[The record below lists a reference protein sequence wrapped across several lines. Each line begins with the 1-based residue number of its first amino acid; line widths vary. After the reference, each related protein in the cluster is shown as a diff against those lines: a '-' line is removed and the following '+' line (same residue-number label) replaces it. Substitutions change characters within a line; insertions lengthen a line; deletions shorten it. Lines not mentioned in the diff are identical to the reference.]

1 MRFKNF
7 TLLLGAFFM
16 LAASSQAAN
25 VALGKKVYAS
35 SNQQAPEMAVDDNL
49 GTRWESKTS
58 DGDNQWFYVDLEKG
72 TVIDHLKIVWEGAYG
87 KHYKIHVADEITA
100 EMALKLTDDD
110 KTNDFATGWTEIAE
124 INKTLSGFPA
134 SETIAVSTTDVVTAR
149 YVAVELIERGSSYG
163 FSFYEFGVYDM
174 PEEVA
179 KLSSIE
185 ITADKLE
192 GSAADTY
199 TLGYK
204 FFDQYKMNYILTAE
218 ENASRQMFVSEGAT
232 LDGDKI
238 TVSSRGT
245 YTVKMKIGDIESNEL
260 KIEAKAEGAN
270 LALKKDIVFA
280 TEGSKNPENAVDG
293 NLGSLWITDEPSG
306 VENHEYDAVLV
317 VDLGDVY
324 DVNCIHTSFEG
335 ASSADYTITFST
347 DNVTFSEPIAAFT
360 VTNGIGGSG
369 KNRHDWLTSE
379 EAVKTRYVKFHSTR
393 AATQYGTKLYE
404 LEVYTNS
411 APVLSNI
418 ILSADNTLGVVGD
431 KFSVTAQYTDQFGGE
446 YNLSEAEKSAIVWNG
461 AEIAEDGTFTPSE
474 GGMFKLSQTINGIT
488 SNNVEIRVMDISQY
502 ENLAIGKSIVDE
514 SVVSSDSEVEIL
526 SSATNAIDGNLGSEW
541 SVKRR
546 EGVIAQDVMVAEFTV
561 DLGDTYKISGIRAL
575 WEGASS
581 DEYTVAYS
589 NDNKTFTDALIVAEK
604 SSESKVNARK
614 DLFVADSD
622 IFGRYIRLKSTHN
635 SSIYGLRLFEL
646 EVYGDGTTS
655 GVAAIAAEG
664 KIFVAGN
671 EVVLPEGTVEAA
683 VYNLNGAAV
692 ARTAGSTLDIATLQ
706 SGVYVVK
713 AVKADGTVMAA
724 KIVK

>member
-1 MRFKNF
+1 MRFKNI

-25 VALGKKVYAS
+25 VALEKKVYAS
-35 SNQQAPEMAVDDNL
+35 SNQQPPELAVDDNL
-49 GTRWESKTS
+49 GTRWESKAS

-149 YVAVELIERGSSYG
+149 YVAVELIERGLPYG
-163 FSFYEFGVYDM
+163 FSFWEFGVYDM
-174 PEEVA
+174 A
-179 KLSSIE
+179 DSKLSSIE

-192 GSAADTY
+192 GSVADTY

-204 FFDQYKMNYILTAE
+204 FLDQYKMDYILTAE
-218 ENASRQMFVSEGAT
+218 ENASRQMIVSEGAT

-260 KIEAKAEGAN
+260 KIDVKAEGAN

-317 VDLGDVY
+317 VDLGETY
-324 DVNCIHTSFEG
+324 DVNCVHTSFEG

-347 DNVTFSEPIAAFT
+347 DNVTFSDPVPAFT
-360 VTNGIGGSG
+360 VTNGIGMT
-369 KNRHDWLTSE
+369 NRHDWLTSE
-379 EAVKTRYVKFHSTR
+379 EAVKARYVKFHSTR

-404 LEVYTNS
+404 LEVYSNS
-411 APVLSNI
+411 KSELTSVMIA
-418 ILSADNTLGVVGD
+418 ADKECGTPGEYTFTLTGL
-431 KFSVTAQYTDQFGGE
+431 DQFGGNYDISGDKGVWKASAGLMNGNVLTAE
-446 YNLSEAEKSAIVWNG
+446 EAGAYEVYYTAENGLQSNVVTVYVVNPKGDNLALNRPV
-461 AEIAEDGTFTPSE
+461 TVSE
-474 GGMFKLSQTINGIT
+474 GDQTGDSKPENAVDGVDAAGSLWGAAEPAGSKDHTYDCWIVVELEKVFK
-488 SNNVEIRVMDISQY
+488 
-502 ENLAIGKSIVDE
+502 
-514 SVVSSDSEVEIL
+514 
-526 SSATNAIDGNLGSEW
+526 IDA
-541 SVKRR
+541 VK
-546 EGVIAQDVMVAEFTV
+546 A
-561 DLGDTYKISGIRAL
+561 S
-575 WEGASS
+575 WEGANSCR
-581 DEYTVAYS
+581 YTVEAS
-589 NDNKTFTDALIVAEK
+589 TDGKTFTVFGTYDKPARLEARTDWFAGKGIEAK
-604 SSESKVNARK
+604 YIKV
-614 DLFVADSD
+614 
-622 IFGRYIRLKSTHN
+622 YSTKA
-635 SSIYGLRLFEL
+635 STGYGTKLHEL
-646 EVYGDGTTS
+646 YVYDVNGTTS
-655 GVAAIAAEG
+655 GVASIAAEG
-664 KIFVAGN
+664 TIFVAGN
-671 EVVLPEGTVEAA
+671 EVVLPEGTVEAT
-683 VYNLNGAAV
+683 VFNLNGAVV
-692 ARTAGSTLDIATLQ
+692 AHAEGTATMSIATVQ
-706 SGVYVVK
+706 PGVYVVK
-713 AVKADGTVMAA
+713 AVKADGTVVTA

>member
-35 SNQQAPEMAVDDNL
+35 SNQQTPEMAVDDNL
-49 GTRWESKTS
+49 GTRWESKAS

-149 YVAVELIERGSSYG
+149 YVAVELIERGLPPYG

-204 FFDQYKMNYILTAE
+204 FLDQYKMNYILTAE

-347 DNVTFSEPIAAFT
+347 DNVTFSDPVPAFT
-360 VTNGIGGSG
+360 VTNGIGMT
-369 KNRHDWLTSE
+369 KRHDWLTSE
-379 EAVKTRYVKFHSTR
+379 ETVKTRYVKFHSTR

-671 EVVLPEGTVEAA
+671 EVVLPEGTVEAT

-706 SGVYVVK
+706 PGVYVVK
-713 AVKADGTVMAA
+713 AVKADGTVVAT

>member
-35 SNQQAPEMAVDDNL
+35 SNQRPPELAVDDNL
-49 GTRWESKTS
+49 NTRWESKAS
-58 DGDNQWFYVDLEKG
+58 DGDNQWFYVDLEKE
-72 TVIDHLKIVWEGAYG
+72 TIIDHLKIVWEDAYG

-149 YVAVELIERGSSYG
+149 YVAVELIERGSPYG
-163 FSFYEFGVYDM
+163 FSFWEFGVYD
-174 PEEVA
+174 EA
-179 KLSSIE
+179 SKLSSIE

-192 GSAADTY
+192 GSVADTY

-204 FFDQYKMNYILTAE
+204 FLDQYKMDYILTAE
-218 ENASRQMFVSEGAT
+218 ENASRQMIVSEGAT

-260 KIEAKAEGAN
+260 KIDVKAEGAN

-317 VDLGDVY
+317 VDLGETY
-324 DVNCIHTSFEG
+324 DVNCVHTSFEG

-347 DNVTFSEPIAAFT
+347 DNVTFSDPVPAFT
-360 VTNGIGGSG
+360 VTNGIGMT
-369 KNRHDWLTSE
+369 NRHDWLTSE
-379 EAVKTRYVKFHSTR
+379 EAVKARYVKFHSTR

-404 LEVYTNS
+404 LEVYSNS
-411 APVLSNI
+411 KSELTSVMIA
-418 ILSADNTLGVVGD
+418 ADKECGTPGEYTFTLTGL
-431 KFSVTAQYTDQFGGE
+431 DQFGGNYDISGDKGVWKASAGLMNGNVLTAE
-446 YNLSEAEKSAIVWNG
+446 EAGAYEVYYTAENGLQSNVVTVIVVDPKGDNLALNRPV
-461 AEIAEDGTFTPSE
+461 TVSE
-474 GGMFKLSQTINGIT
+474 GDQTGDSKPENAVDGVDAAGSLWGAAEPAGSKDHTYDCWIVVELEKVFK
-488 SNNVEIRVMDISQY
+488 
-502 ENLAIGKSIVDE
+502 
-514 SVVSSDSEVEIL
+514 
-526 SSATNAIDGNLGSEW
+526 IDA
-541 SVKRR
+541 VK
-546 EGVIAQDVMVAEFTV
+546 A
-561 DLGDTYKISGIRAL
+561 S
-575 WEGASS
+575 WEGANSCR
-581 DEYTVAYS
+581 YTVEAS
-589 NDNKTFTDALIVAEK
+589 TDGKTFTVFGTYDKPARLEARTDWFAGKGIEAK
-604 SSESKVNARK
+604 YIKV
-614 DLFVADSD
+614 
-622 IFGRYIRLKSTHN
+622 YSTKA
-635 SSIYGLRLFEL
+635 STGYGTKLHEL
-646 EVYGDGTTS
+646 YVYDVNGTTS

-664 KIFVAGN
+664 TIFVAGN

-692 ARTAGSTLDIATLQ
+692 AHAEGTATMSIATVQ
-706 SGVYVVK
+706 PGVYVVK
-713 AVKADGTVMAA
+713 AVKADGTVVTA

>member
-35 SNQQAPEMAVDDNL
+35 SNQRPPKLAVDDNL
-49 GTRWESKTS
+49 DTRWESKAS
-58 DGDNQWFYVDLEKG
+58 DGDNQWFYVDLEKE
-72 TVIDHLKIVWEGAYG
+72 TIIDHLKIVWEDAYG

-149 YVAVELIERGSSYG
+149 YVAVELIERGLPYG
-163 FSFYEFGVYDM
+163 FSFWEFGVYDM
-174 PEEVA
+174 A
-179 KLSSIE
+179 DSKLSSIE

-192 GSAADTY
+192 GSVADTY

-204 FFDQYKMNYILTAE
+204 FLDQYKMDYILTAE
-218 ENASRQMFVSEGAT
+218 ENASRQMIVSEGAT

-260 KIEAKAEGAN
+260 KIDVKAEGAN

-317 VDLGDVY
+317 VDLGETY
-324 DVNCIHTSFEG
+324 DVNCVHTSFEG

-347 DNVTFSEPIAAFT
+347 DNVTFSDPVPAFT
-360 VTNGIGGSG
+360 VTNGIGMT
-369 KNRHDWLTSE
+369 NRHDWLTSE
-379 EAVKTRYVKFHSTR
+379 EAVKARYVKFHSTR

-404 LEVYTNS
+404 LEVYSNS
-411 APVLSNI
+411 KSELTSVMIA
-418 ILSADNTLGVVGD
+418 ADKECGTPGEYTFTLTGL
-431 KFSVTAQYTDQFGGE
+431 DQFGGNYDISGDKGVWKASAGLMNGNVLTAE
-446 YNLSEAEKSAIVWNG
+446 EAGAYEVYYTAENGLQSNVVTVIVVDPKGDNLALNRPV
-461 AEIAEDGTFTPSE
+461 TVSE
-474 GGMFKLSQTINGIT
+474 GDQTGDSKPENAVDGVDAAGSLWGAAEPAGSKDHTYDCWIVVELEKVFK
-488 SNNVEIRVMDISQY
+488 
-502 ENLAIGKSIVDE
+502 
-514 SVVSSDSEVEIL
+514 
-526 SSATNAIDGNLGSEW
+526 IDA
-541 SVKRR
+541 VK
-546 EGVIAQDVMVAEFTV
+546 A
-561 DLGDTYKISGIRAL
+561 S
-575 WEGASS
+575 WEGANSCR
-581 DEYTVAYS
+581 YTVEAS
-589 NDNKTFTDALIVAEK
+589 TDGKTFTVFGTYDKPARLEARTDWFAGKGIEAK
-604 SSESKVNARK
+604 YIKV
-614 DLFVADSD
+614 
-622 IFGRYIRLKSTHN
+622 YSTKA
-635 SSIYGLRLFEL
+635 STGYGTKLHEL
-646 EVYGDGTTS
+646 YVYDVNGTTS

-664 KIFVAGN
+664 TIFVAGN
-671 EVVLPEGTVEAA
+671 EVVLPEGTVEAT
-683 VYNLNGAAV
+683 VFNLNGAVV
-692 ARTAGSTLDIATLQ
+692 AHAEGTATMSIATVQ
-706 SGVYVVK
+706 PGVYVVK
-713 AVKADGTVMAA
+713 AVKADGTVVTA

>member
-7 TLLLGAFFM
+7 TLLLGALLM

-35 SNQQAPEMAVDDNL
+35 SNQQLPELAVDDNL

-72 TVIDHLKIVWEGAYG
+72 TIIDHLKIVWEGAYG

-149 YVAVELIERGSSYG
+149 YVAVELIERGSPYG
-163 FSFYEFGVYDM
+163 FSFWEFGVYDM
-174 PEEVA
+174 AEEA
-179 KLSSIE
+179 SKLSSIE

-192 GSAADTY
+192 GSVADTY

-204 FFDQYKMNYILTAE
+204 FLDQYKMNYILTAE
-218 ENASRQMFVSEGAT
+218 ENASRQMIVSEGAT

-324 DVNCIHTSFEG
+324 DVNCVHTSFEG

-347 DNVTFSEPIAAFT
+347 DNVTFSDPVPAFT
-360 VTNGIGGSG
+360 VTNGIGLT
-369 KNRHDWLTSE
+369 KRHDWLTSE
-379 EAVKTRYVKFHSTR
+379 EAVKARYVKFHSTR

-411 APVLSNI
+411 KSELTSVMIA
-418 ILSADNTLGVVGD
+418 ADKECGTPGDYTFTLTGL
-431 KFSVTAQYTDQFGGE
+431 DQFGGNYDISADKGIWTVSAGLMNGNVLTAE
-446 YNLSEAEKSAIVWNG
+446 EAGAYEVYYTAENGLQSNVVTVYVVNPKGDNLALNRPV
-461 AEIAEDGTFTPSE
+461 TVSE
-474 GGMFKLSQTINGIT
+474 GDQTGDSKPENAVDGVDAAGSLWGAAEPAGSKDHTYDCWIVVELEKVFK
-488 SNNVEIRVMDISQY
+488 
-502 ENLAIGKSIVDE
+502 VD
-514 SVVSSDSEVEIL
+514 
-526 SSATNAIDGNLGSEW
+526 A
-541 SVKRR
+541 VK
-546 EGVIAQDVMVAEFTV
+546 A
-561 DLGDTYKISGIRAL
+561 S
-575 WEGASS
+575 WEGANSCR
-581 DEYTVAYS
+581 YTVEAS
-589 NDNKTFTDALIVAEK
+589 TDGKTFTVFGTYDK
-604 SSESKVNARK
+604 PAR
-614 DLFVADSD
+614 
-622 IFGRYIRLKSTHN
+622 
-635 SSIYGLRLFEL
+635 L
-646 EVYGDGTTS
+646 E
-655 GVAAIAAEG
+655 
-664 KIFVAGN
+664 
-671 EVVLPEGTVEAA
+671 
-683 VYNLNGAAV
+683 
-692 ARTAGSTLDIATLQ
+692 ARTDWFAGKGIEAKYIK
-706 SGVYVVK
+706 VY
-713 AVKADGTVMAA
+713 
-724 KIVK
+724 

>member
-1 MRFKNF
+1 
-7 TLLLGAFFM
+7 M

-35 SNQQAPEMAVDDNL
+35 SNQQPPELAVDDNL

-72 TVIDHLKIVWEGAYG
+72 TNIDHLKIVWEGAYG

-149 YVAVELIERGSSYG
+149 YVAVELIERGLPYG
-163 FSFYEFGVYDM
+163 FSFWEFGVYDM
-174 PEEVA
+174 A
-179 KLSSIE
+179 DSKLSSIE

-192 GSAADTY
+192 GSVADTY

-204 FFDQYKMNYILTAE
+204 FLDQYKMDYILTAE
-218 ENASRQMFVSEGAT
+218 ENASRQMIVSEGAT

-260 KIEAKAEGAN
+260 KIDVKAEGAN

-317 VDLGDVY
+317 VDLGETY
-324 DVNCIHTSFEG
+324 DVNCVHTSFEG

-347 DNVTFSEPIAAFT
+347 DNVTFSDPVPAFT
-360 VTNGIGGSG
+360 VTNGIGMT
-369 KNRHDWLTSE
+369 NRHDWLTSE
-379 EAVKTRYVKFHSTR
+379 EAVKARYVKFHSTR

-404 LEVYTNS
+404 LEVYSNS
-411 APVLSNI
+411 KSELTSVMIA
-418 ILSADNTLGVVGD
+418 ADKECGTPGEYTFTLTGL
-431 KFSVTAQYTDQFGGE
+431 DQFGGNYDISGDKGVWKASAGLMNGNVLTAE
-446 YNLSEAEKSAIVWNG
+446 EAGDCEVYYTAENGLQSNVVTVIVVDPKGDNLALNRPV
-461 AEIAEDGTFTPSE
+461 TVSE
-474 GGMFKLSQTINGIT
+474 GDQTGDSKPENAVDGVDAAGSLWGAAEPAGSKDHTYDCWIVVELEKVFK
-488 SNNVEIRVMDISQY
+488 
-502 ENLAIGKSIVDE
+502 
-514 SVVSSDSEVEIL
+514 
-526 SSATNAIDGNLGSEW
+526 IDA
-541 SVKRR
+541 VK
-546 EGVIAQDVMVAEFTV
+546 A
-561 DLGDTYKISGIRAL
+561 S
-575 WEGASS
+575 WEGANSCR
-581 DEYTVAYS
+581 YTVEAS
-589 NDNKTFTDALIVAEK
+589 TDGKTFTVFGTYDKPARLEARTDWFAGKGIEAK
-604 SSESKVNARK
+604 YIKV
-614 DLFVADSD
+614 
-622 IFGRYIRLKSTHN
+622 YSTKA
-635 SSIYGLRLFEL
+635 STGYGTKLHEL
-646 EVYGDGTTS
+646 YVYDVNGTTS

-664 KIFVAGN
+664 TIFVAGN
-671 EVVLPEGTVEAA
+671 EVVLPEGTVEAT
-683 VYNLNGAAV
+683 VFNLNGAVV
-692 ARTAGSTLDIATLQ
+692 AHAEGTATMSIATVQ
-706 SGVYVVK
+706 PGVYVVK
-713 AVKADGTVMAA
+713 AVKADGTVVTA

>member
-35 SNQQAPEMAVDDNL
+35 SNQQPPELAVDDNL

-58 DGDNQWFYVDLEKG
+58 DGDNQWFYVDLEKE
-72 TVIDHLKIVWEGAYG
+72 TIIDHLKIVWEGAYG

-110 KTNDFATGWTEIAE
+110 KTNDFATGWAEIAE

-163 FSFYEFGVYDM
+163 FSFWEFGVYDM
-174 PEEVA
+174 AEEA
-179 KLSSIE
+179 SKLSSIE

-192 GSAADTY
+192 GSVSDTY

-204 FFDQYKMNYILTAE
+204 FLDQYKMNYILTAE
-218 ENASRQMFVSEGAT
+218 ENASRQMIVSEGAT

-260 KIEAKAEGAN
+260 KIEVKAEGAN

-306 VENHEYDAVLV
+306 VENHVYDAVLV

-324 DVNCIHTSFEG
+324 DVNCVHTSFEG

-347 DNVTFSEPIAAFT
+347 DNVTFSGPVPAFT
-360 VTNGIGGSG
+360 VTNGIGMT
-369 KNRHDWLTSE
+369 NRHDWLTSE
-379 EAVKTRYVKFHSTR
+379 EAVKARYVKFHSTR

-404 LEVYTNS
+404 LEVYSNS
-411 APVLSNI
+411 KSELTSVMIA
-418 ILSADNTLGVVGD
+418 ADKECGTPGDYTFTLTGL
-431 KFSVTAQYTDQFGGE
+431 DQFGENYDISGDKGVWKASAGLMNGNVLTAE
-446 YNLSEAEKSAIVWNG
+446 AAGDYEVYYTAENGMQSNEVTVIVVDPKGDNLALNRPV
-461 AEIAEDGTFTPSE
+461 TVSE
-474 GGMFKLSQTINGIT
+474 GDQTGNSKPENAVDGVDAAASLWGAAEPAGSKDHTYDCWIVVELEKVFK
-488 SNNVEIRVMDISQY
+488 
-502 ENLAIGKSIVDE
+502 
-514 SVVSSDSEVEIL
+514 
-526 SSATNAIDGNLGSEW
+526 IDA
-541 SVKRR
+541 VK
-546 EGVIAQDVMVAEFTV
+546 A
-561 DLGDTYKISGIRAL
+561 S
-575 WEGASS
+575 WEGANSCR
-581 DEYTVAYS
+581 YTVEAS
-589 NDNKTFTDALIVAEK
+589 TDGKTFTVFGSYDKPARL
-604 SSESKVNARK
+604 ESRTDWFAGKGIEAKYIKV
-614 DLFVADSD
+614 
-622 IFGRYIRLKSTHN
+622 YSTKE
-635 SSIYGLRLFEL
+635 I
-646 EVYGDGTTS
+646 
-655 GVAAIAAEG
+655 
-664 KIFVAGN
+664 
-671 EVVLPEGTVEAA
+671 
-683 VYNLNGAAV
+683 
-692 ARTAGSTLDIATLQ
+692 
-706 SGVYVVK
+706 
-713 AVKADGTVMAA
+713 
-724 KIVK
+724 

>member
-1 MRFKNF
+1 
-7 TLLLGAFFM
+7 M

-35 SNQQAPEMAVDDNL
+35 SSQRPAELAVDDNL
-49 GTRWESKTS
+49 DTRWESKTS
-58 DGDNQWFYVDLEKG
+58 DGDNQWFYVDLEKE

-87 KHYKIHVADEITA
+87 KHYKIHVANEITA

-149 YVAVELIERGSSYG
+149 YVAVELIERGLPYG

-204 FFDQYKMNYILTAE
+204 FLDQYKMNYILTAE

-293 NLGSLWITDEPSG
+293 NLGSLWVTDEPSG

-347 DNVTFSEPIAAFT
+347 DNVTFSDPVPAFT
-360 VTNGIGGSG
+360 VTNGIGMT
-369 KNRHDWLTSE
+369 KRHDWLTSE
-379 EAVKTRYVKFHSTR
+379 EIVKTRYVKFHSTR
-393 AATQYGTKLYE
+393 AATEYGTKLYE

-664 KIFVAGN
+664 KIFIAGN

-683 VYNLNGAAV
+683 VYNLNGAVV
-692 ARTAGSTLDIATLQ
+692 ARTAGSTLDIATIQ

-713 AVKADGTVMAA
+713 AVKADGTEMAA

>member
-1 MRFKNF
+1 
-7 TLLLGAFFM
+7 M

-35 SNQQAPEMAVDDNL
+35 SSQQPAELAVDDNL

-72 TVIDHLKIVWEGAYG
+72 TIIDHLKIVWEGAYG

-204 FFDQYKMNYILTAE
+204 FLDQYKMNYILTAE

-360 VTNGIGGSG
+360 VTNGIGGNG

-488 SNNVEIRVMDISQY
+488 SNNVEIRVLDISQY

-671 EVVLPEGTVEAA
+671 EVVFPEGTVEAT
-683 VYNLNGAAV
+683 VFNLNGAVV
-692 ARTAGSTLDIATLQ
+692 AHAEGTATMSIATVQ
-706 SGVYVVK
+706 PGVYVVK
-713 AVKADGTVMAA
+713 AVKADGTVVAT

>member
-35 SNQQAPEMAVDDNL
+35 SNQQPPELAVDDNL
-49 GTRWESKTS
+49 GTRWESKAS

-134 SETIAVSTTDVVTAR
+134 SETIAVSTTDVVAR
-149 YVAVELIERGSSYG
+149 YVAVELIERGSPYG
-163 FSFYEFGVYDM
+163 FSFWEFGVYDM
-174 PEEVA
+174 AEEA
-179 KLSSIE
+179 SKLSSIE
-185 ITADKLE
+185 IMADKLE
-192 GSAADTY
+192 GSVADTY

-204 FFDQYKMNYILTAE
+204 FLDQYKMNYILTAE
-218 ENASRQMFVSEGAT
+218 ENASRQMIVSEGAT

-260 KIEAKAEGAN
+260 KIDVKAEGAN

-324 DVNCIHTSFEG
+324 DVNCVHTSFEG

-347 DNVTFSEPIAAFT
+347 DNVTFSDPVPAFT
-360 VTNGIGGSG
+360 VTNGIGMT
-369 KNRHDWLTSE
+369 NRHDWLTSE
-379 EAVKTRYVKFHSTR
+379 EAVKARYVKFHSTR

-404 LEVYTNS
+404 LEVYSNS
-411 APVLSNI
+411 KSELTSVMIA
-418 ILSADNTLGVVGD
+418 ADKECGTPGDYTFTLTGL
-431 KFSVTAQYTDQFGGE
+431 DQFGGNYDISGDKGVWKASAGLMNGNVLTAE
-446 YNLSEAEKSAIVWNG
+446 EAGAYEVYYTAENGLQSNVVTVIVVDPKGDNLALNRPV
-461 AEIAEDGTFTPSE
+461 TVSE
-474 GGMFKLSQTINGIT
+474 GDQTGDSKPENAVDGVDAAGSLWGAAEPAGSKDHTYDCWIVVELEKVFK
-488 SNNVEIRVMDISQY
+488 
-502 ENLAIGKSIVDE
+502 
-514 SVVSSDSEVEIL
+514 
-526 SSATNAIDGNLGSEW
+526 IDA
-541 SVKRR
+541 VK
-546 EGVIAQDVMVAEFTV
+546 A
-561 DLGDTYKISGIRAL
+561 S
-575 WEGASS
+575 WEGANSCR
-581 DEYTVAYS
+581 YTVEAS
-589 NDNKTFTDALIVAEK
+589 TDGKTFTVFGTYDKPARLEARTDWFAGKGIEAK
-604 SSESKVNARK
+604 YIKV
-614 DLFVADSD
+614 
-622 IFGRYIRLKSTHN
+622 YSTKASTEWGTKLH
-635 SSIYGLRLFEL
+635 EL
-646 EVYGDGTTS
+646 YVYDVNGTTS
-655 GVAAIAAEG
+655 SVASIAAEG
-664 KIFVAGN
+664 TIFVSGN
-671 EVVLPEGTVEAA
+671 EVVLPEGTVEAT
-683 VYNLNGAAV
+683 VFNLNGAVV
-692 ARTAGSTLDIATLQ
+692 AHAEGTATMSIATVQ
-706 SGVYVVK
+706 PGVYVVK
-713 AVKADGTVMAA
+713 AVKADGTVVTA

>member
-35 SNQQAPEMAVDDNL
+35 SNQRPPELAVDDNL
-49 GTRWESKTS
+49 DTRWESKAS

-72 TVIDHLKIVWEGAYG
+72 TIIDHLKIVWENAYG
-87 KHYKIHVADEITA
+87 KHYKIHVADEITT

-149 YVAVELIERGSSYG
+149 YVAVELIERGLPYG
-163 FSFYEFGVYDM
+163 FSFWEFGVYDM
-174 PEEVA
+174 A
-179 KLSSIE
+179 DSKLSSIE

-192 GSAADTY
+192 GSVADTY

-204 FFDQYKMNYILTAE
+204 FLDQYKMDYILTAE

-260 KIEAKAEGAN
+260 KIDVKAEGAN

-324 DVNCIHTSFEG
+324 DVNCVHTSFEG

-347 DNVTFSEPIAAFT
+347 DNVTFSDPIPAFT
-360 VTNGIGGSG
+360 VTNGIGMT
-369 KNRHDWLTSE
+369 NRHDWLTSE
-379 EAVKTRYVKFHSTR
+379 EAVKARYVKFHSTR

-404 LEVYTNS
+404 LEVYSNS
-411 APVLSNI
+411 KSELTSVMIA
-418 ILSADNTLGVVGD
+418 ADKECGTPGEYTFTLTGL
-431 KFSVTAQYTDQFGGE
+431 DQFGGNYDISGDKGVWKASAGLMNGNVLTAE
-446 YNLSEAEKSAIVWNG
+446 EAGAYEVYYTAENGLQSNVVTVIVVDPKGDNLALNRPV
-461 AEIAEDGTFTPSE
+461 TVSE
-474 GGMFKLSQTINGIT
+474 GDQTGDSKPENAVDGVDAAGSLWGAAEPAGSKDHTYDCWIVVELEKVFK
-488 SNNVEIRVMDISQY
+488 
-502 ENLAIGKSIVDE
+502 
-514 SVVSSDSEVEIL
+514 
-526 SSATNAIDGNLGSEW
+526 IDA
-541 SVKRR
+541 VK
-546 EGVIAQDVMVAEFTV
+546 A
-561 DLGDTYKISGIRAL
+561 S
-575 WEGASS
+575 WEGANSCR
-581 DEYTVAYS
+581 YTVEAS
-589 NDNKTFTDALIVAEK
+589 TDGKTFTVFGSYDKPARLEARTDWFAGKGIEAK
-604 SSESKVNARK
+604 YIKV
-614 DLFVADSD
+614 
-622 IFGRYIRLKSTHN
+622 YSTKA
-635 SSIYGLRLFEL
+635 STGYGTKLHEL
-646 EVYGDGTTS
+646 YVYDVNGTTS

-664 KIFVAGN
+664 TIFVAGN

-692 ARTAGSTLDIATLQ
+692 AHAEGTATMSIATVQ
-706 SGVYVVK
+706 PGVYVVK
-713 AVKADGTVMAA
+713 AVKADGTVVTA

>member
-7 TLLLGAFFM
+7 TLLLGALLM
-16 LAASSQAAN
+16 LSATSQAAN
-25 VALGKKVYAS
+25 VAFGKKVYAS

-49 GTRWESKTS
+49 GTRWESKVS

-72 TVIDHLKIVWEGAYG
+72 TIIDHLKIVWEGAYG
-87 KHYKIHVADEITA
+87 KHYRIHVADEITA

-163 FSFYEFGVYDM
+163 FSFWEFGVYDM
-174 PEEVA
+174 AEEA
-179 KLSSIE
+179 SKLSSIE

-192 GSAADTY
+192 GSVADTY

-204 FFDQYKMNYILTAE
+204 FLDQYKMDYILTAE

-324 DVNCIHTSFEG
+324 DVNCVHTSFEG

-347 DNVTFSEPIAAFT
+347 DNVTFSDPVPAFT
-360 VTNGIGGSG
+360 VTNGIGMT
-369 KNRHDWLTSE
+369 NRHDWLTSE
-379 EAVKTRYVKFHSTR
+379 EAVKARYVKFHSTR

-404 LEVYTNS
+404 LEVYSNS
-411 APVLSNI
+411 KSELTSVMIA
-418 ILSADNTLGVVGD
+418 ADKECGTPGDYTFTLTGL
-431 KFSVTAQYTDQFGGE
+431 DQFGGNYDISGDKGVWKASAGLMNGNVLTAE
-446 YNLSEAEKSAIVWNG
+446 EAGAYEVYYTAENGLQSNTVTVDVVNPEGDNLALNRPV
-461 AEIAEDGTFTPSE
+461 TVSE
-474 GGMFKLSQTINGIT
+474 GDQTGGSKPENAVDGVDAAGSLWGAAEPAGSKDHTYDCWIVVELEKVFK
-488 SNNVEIRVMDISQY
+488 
-502 ENLAIGKSIVDE
+502 
-514 SVVSSDSEVEIL
+514 
-526 SSATNAIDGNLGSEW
+526 IDA
-541 SVKRR
+541 VK
-546 EGVIAQDVMVAEFTV
+546 A
-561 DLGDTYKISGIRAL
+561 S
-575 WEGASS
+575 WEGANSCR
-581 DEYTVAYS
+581 YTVEAS
-589 NDNKTFTDALIVAEK
+589 TDGKTFTVFGTYDKPARL
-604 SSESKVNARK
+604 ESRTDWFAGKGIEAKYIKV
-614 DLFVADSD
+614 
-622 IFGRYIRLKSTHN
+622 YSTKA
-635 SSIYGLRLFEL
+635 STGYG
-646 EVYGDGTTS
+646 T
-655 GVAAIAAEG
+655 
-664 KIFVAGN
+664 K
-671 EVVLPEGTVEAA
+671 
-683 VYNLNGAAV
+683 
-692 ARTAGSTLDIATLQ
+692 LQ
-706 SGVYVVK
+706 
-713 AVKADGTVMAA
+713 
-724 KIVK
+724 